1 MGIKA
6 EMIAGE
12 AAMEELESIINGEI
26 LAENFMLEDTVVED
40 LQSSVESDF
49 SDEEESSME
58 ENTTIEELDLREERS
73 FSDEDM
79 IDEDIELF
87 RKRQNNPLF
96 ASFHTPYIDSVMKQV
111 EDIENLVNIEDLGAD
126 TSPIDEAYPTPYDWV
141 EYENDVAEV
150 TAENNDIVEVFGEQ
164 FATIAATGGNLLSAW
179 LLISAYFHV
188 CKVAGTWVPGKLT
201 KERSASLVSEY
212 GHLILRAATKSVEEI
227 SRFTASLGSNNMPP
241 APQQQ
246 QQQKQRQQNLPPR
259 WQQLFHEFSLQGFE
273 HEDLMM
279 QFRKLLGETSNP
291 KIAETIFEQTF
302 RNLSAETRL
311 LNFAPALQQYFFFPH
326 SSPSDDETTSHDDDA
341 LRALITKFD
350 PEANLMFLNNTKNK
364 RGNTRISDKEKGRL
378 FSSPPPPSPYP
389 VSKRS
394 LQSQGQSQSQSQS
407 QEKKKKSQ
415 KKKYQKTKTEKKK
428 KKTVKKTESSN
439 DASKKKV
446 GGGVSADRV
455 MKKGKPVTAAAAVGG
470 TKMTNSATTTSKT
483 AATIGARRYNL
494 RKRK

>member
-6 EMIAGE
+6 DMIAGE

-49 SDEEESSME
+49 SSEE

-87 RKRQNNPLF
+87 RKRRNNPLF
-96 ASFHTPYIDSVMKQV
+96 ASFHTPYIDSVMNEV
-111 EDIENLVNIEDLGAD
+111 EDIKNLVNIEDLGAD

-164 FATIAATGGNLLSAW
+164 FATIAASGGNLLSAW

-246 QQQKQRQQNLPPR
+246 QQQQQKHLPPR

-279 QFRKLLGETSNP
+279 QFRKLLGENSNP
-291 KIAETIFEQTF
+291 QVAESIFEQTF

-311 LNFAPALQQYFFFPH
+311 LTFAPALQQYFFFPH
-326 SSPSDDETTSHDDDA
+326 SSSSPSDDETTSDDDDA
-341 LRALITKFD
+341 LRALITKFN
-350 PEANLMFLNNTKNK
+350 PEANLMFLNNMKKNK
-364 RGNTRISDKEKGRL
+364 RGNTRISDKEKSRL
-378 FSSPPPPSPYP
+378 FSPP
-389 VSKRS
+389 VSKSS
-394 LQSQGQSQSQSQS
+394 LQSQPQSQSKS
-407 QEKKKKSQ
+407 QEKKKKM
-415 KKKYQKTKTEKKK
+415 QKTKTEKNKK

-439 DASKKKV
+439 DGSKKKV
-446 GGGVSADRV
+446 GGGVSAGRV
-455 MKKGKPVTAAAAVGG
+455 MKKGKPVTAAAAAGG

>member
-6 EMIAGE
+6 DMIAGE

-49 SDEEESSME
+49 SDEE

-96 ASFHTPYIDSVMKQV
+96 ASFHTPYIDSVMNEV
-111 EDIENLVNIEDLGAD
+111 EDIKNLVNIEDLGAD

-246 QQQKQRQQNLPPR
+246 QHQKQKQNLPPR

-279 QFRKLLGETSNP
+279 QFRKLLGEHSNP

-302 RNLSAETRL
+302 RNLSAESRL
-311 LNFAPALQQYFFFPH
+311 LTFAPALQQYFFFPH
-326 SSPSDDETTSHDDDA
+326 SSCSSPSNDETTSDDDDA
-341 LRALITKFD
+341 LRALITKFN
-350 PEANLMFLNNTKNK
+350 PEANLMFLSNMKKNK
-364 RGNTRISDKEKGRL
+364 RGNTRISDKEKGR
-378 FSSPPPPSPYP
+378 FPPPPSSHP

-394 LQSQGQSQSQSQS
+394 LQSQSQS
-407 QEKKKKSQ
+407 QEKKKKM
-415 KKKYQKTKTEKKK
+415 QKTKTEKKK
-428 KKTVKKTESSN
+428 KKTVKKTGSSN
-439 DASKKKV
+439 DGSKKKV
-446 GGGVSADRV
+446 GGGVSAGRV
-455 MKKGKPVTAAAAVGG
+455 MKKGKPVTAAAAAAPAGG
-470 TKMTNSATTTSKT
+470 TKMTNSAATTTTSSNT
-483 AATIGARRYNL
+483 AAMIGARRYNL
-494 RKRK
+494 RRRK

>member
-6 EMIAGE
+6 DMIAGE
-12 AAMEELESIINGEI
+12 ATMEELESIINGEI

-49 SDEEESSME
+49 SDEEE
-58 ENTTIEELDLREERS
+58 NTTIEELDLREERS

-87 RKRQNNPLF
+87 RKRRNNPLF
-96 ASFHTPYIDSVMKQV
+96 ASFHTPYIDSVMNEV
-111 EDIENLVNIEDLGAD
+111 EDIKNLVNIDDLGAD

-246 QQQKQRQQNLPPR
+246 QQKQQQHLPPR

-326 SSPSDDETTSHDDDA
+326 SSCSSPSNDETTSDDDDA
-341 LRALITKFD
+341 LRALITKFN
-350 PEANLMFLNNTKNK
+350 PEANPMFLKNTKKNK
-364 RGNTRISDKEKGRL
+364 RGNTRISDKEKSRL
-378 FSSPPPPSPYP
+378 SHPAPPPSSPYP

-394 LQSQGQSQSQSQS
+394 LQSQGQSQ
-407 QEKKKKSQ
+407 EKKKKM
-415 KKKYQKTKTEKKK
+415 QKTKTEKKK
-428 KKTVKKTESSN
+428 KKTVKKTGSSN
-439 DASKKKV
+439 DGSKKKV
-446 GGGVSADRV
+446 GGGVSAGRV
-455 MKKGKPVTAAAAVGG
+455 MKKGKPVIATAAAAGG
-470 TKMTNSATTTSKT
+470 TKMTNSATTTSNT

>member
-6 EMIAGE
+6 DMIAGE

-26 LAENFMLEDTVVED
+26 LAENFRLEDTVVED

-49 SDEEESSME
+49 SDEE

-87 RKRQNNPLF
+87 RKRRNNPLF
-96 ASFHTPYIDSVMKQV
+96 ASFHTPYIDSVMNEV
-111 EDIENLVNIEDLGAD
+111 EDIKNLVKIEDLGAD

-246 QQQKQRQQNLPPR
+246 QQQQQKQKQQHLPPR

-279 QFRKLLGETSNP
+279 QFRKLLGEHSNP
-291 KIAETIFEQTF
+291 QVAETIFEQTF

-311 LNFAPALQQYFFFPH
+311 LTFAPALQQYFFFPH
-326 SSPSDDETTSHDDDA
+326 SCSSNDETTSDDDDA
-341 LRALITKFD
+341 LRALINKFN
-350 PEANLMFLNNTKNK
+350 PEANLMFLNNTKKNK
-364 RGNTRISDKEKGRL
+364 DGNTRISDKEKGRL
-378 FSSPPPPSPYP
+378 FSPPPSSPYP
-389 VSKRS
+389 VSKRT
-394 LQSQGQSQSQSQS
+394 LQSQGQSQSQSQ
-407 QEKKKKSQ
+407 EKKKKM
-415 KKKYQKTKTEKKK
+415 QKTKTEKKK
-428 KKTVKKTESSN
+428 KKTVKKTGSS
-439 DASKKKV
+439 DDGSKKKV
-446 GGGVSADRV
+446 GGGVSAGRV
-455 MKKGKPVTAAAAVGG
+455 MKKGKPVTAAAASG
-470 TKMTNSATTTSKT
+470 TKMTNSATTTSNT

-494 RKRK
+494 RRRK

>member
-6 EMIAGE
+6 DMIAGE

-49 SDEEESSME
+49 SSEE

-73 FSDEDM
+73 FSDEDL

-96 ASFHTPYIDSVMKQV
+96 ASLHTPYIDSVMNEV
-111 EDIENLVNIEDLGAD
+111 EDIKNLVKIEDLGAD
-126 TSPIDEAYPTPYDWV
+126 ISPIDEAYPTPYDWV

-150 TAENNDIVEVFGEQ
+150 TAENDDIVEVFGEQ

-246 QQQKQRQQNLPPR
+246 QQQKQKHQHLPPR

-279 QFRKLLGETSNP
+279 QFRKLLGENSNP

-326 SSPSDDETTSHDDDA
+326 SCSSNDEITSDDDDDP
-341 LRALITKFD
+341 LRALITKFN
-350 PEANLMFLNNTKNK
+350 PEANLMFLNKTKKNK
-364 RGNTRISDKEKGRL
+364 RGNTRIFDKEKSRL
-378 FSSPPPPSPYP
+378 SNPAPPPSSPYP

-394 LQSQGQSQSQSQS
+394 LQSQGQSQ
-407 QEKKKKSQ
+407 ENKKKT
-415 KKKYQKTKTEKKK
+415 QKTKTEKKK
-428 KKTVKKTESSN
+428 KKTVTKTRSSN
-439 DASKKKV
+439 DGSKKKV
-446 GGGVSADRV
+446 GGGVSAGRV
-455 MKKGKPVTAAAAVGG
+455 MKKGKPVTAAAAAAAVG
-470 TKMTNSATTTSKT
+470 TKMTNSATATSNT

-494 RKRK
+494 RRRK

>member
-6 EMIAGE
+6 DMIAGE

-26 LAENFMLEDTVVED
+26 LAENFMLEDTVNED

-49 SDEEESSME
+49 SSEE

-73 FSDEDM
+73 FSDEDL

-87 RKRQNNPLF
+87 RKRRNNPLF
-96 ASFHTPYIDSVMKQV
+96 ASFHTPYIDSVMNEV
-111 EDIENLVNIEDLGAD
+111 EDIKNLVNIDALGAD

-246 QQQKQRQQNLPPR
+246 QQQQQQQQKQHLPPR

-311 LNFAPALQQYFFFPH
+311 LTFAPALQQYFFFPH
-326 SSPSDDETTSHDDDA
+326 SCSSNDETTSDDDDDA
-341 LRALITKFD
+341 LRALITKFN
-350 PEANLMFLNNTKNK
+350 PEANLMFLNNMKKNK
-364 RGNTRISDKEKGRL
+364 DGNTRISEKEKIRL
-378 FSSPPPPSPYP
+378 SRPAPPPSSPYP

-394 LQSQGQSQSQSQS
+394 LQSQGQSQ
-407 QEKKKKSQ
+407 EKKKKM
-415 KKKYQKTKTEKKK
+415 QKTKTEKKK
-428 KKTVKKTESSN
+428 KKTVTKTGSSN
-439 DASKKKV
+439 DGSKKKV
-446 GGGVSADRV
+446 GGGVSAGRV
-455 MKKGKPVTAAAAVGG
+455 MKKGKPVIATAAAASG
-470 TKMTNSATTTSKT
+470 TKMTNSATTTSNT

>member
-6 EMIAGE
+6 DMIAGE

-49 SDEEESSME
+49 SDEEE
-58 ENTTIEELDLREERS
+58 NTTIEELDLTEERS

-87 RKRQNNPLF
+87 RKRRNNPLF
-96 ASFHTPYIDSVMKQV
+96 ASFHTPYIDSVMNEV
-111 EDIENLVNIEDLGAD
+111 EDIENLVNIDDLGAEN
-126 TSPIDEAYPTPYDWV
+126 SPIDEAYPTPYDWV

-246 QQQKQRQQNLPPR
+246 QQQQQKQQQQQHLPPR

-279 QFRKLLGETSNP
+279 QFRKLLGENSNP

-326 SSPSDDETTSHDDDA
+326 SCSSNDETTSDDDDA
-341 LRALITKFD
+341 LRALITKLN
-350 PEANLMFLNNTKNK
+350 PEANLMFLNNMKKNK
-364 RGNTRISDKEKGRL
+364 RGNTRISEKEKSRL
-378 FSSPPPPSPYP
+378 SHPPPPPSSPYP
-389 VSKRS
+389 VSKRG
-394 LQSQGQSQSQSQS
+394 LQSQSQS
-407 QEKKKKSQ
+407 QEKKKKM
-415 KKKYQKTKTEKKK
+415 QKTKTEKKK
-428 KKTVKKTESSN
+428 KKTVTKMRSS
-439 DASKKKV
+439 DDGSKKKV
-446 GGGVSADRV
+446 GGGVSAGRV
-455 MKKGKPVTAAAAVGG
+455 MKKGKPVIATAAAAGG
-470 TKMTNSATTTSKT
+470 TKMTNSATTTASNT
-483 AATIGARRYNL
+483 AATIGAKRYNL

>member
-6 EMIAGE
+6 DMIAGE

-49 SDEEESSME
+49 SSEE

-96 ASFHTPYIDSVMKQV
+96 ASFHTPYIDSVMNDV
-111 EDIENLVNIEDLGAD
+111 EDIKNLVNIEDLGAD

-246 QQQKQRQQNLPPR
+246 QKQQKQHLPPR

-311 LNFAPALQQYFFFPH
+311 LNFAPALQRYFFFPH
-326 SSPSDDETTSHDDDA
+326 SSCSSPSSDETTSDDDDA
-341 LRALITKFD
+341 LRALITKFN
-350 PEANLMFLNNTKNK
+350 PEANLMFLNNTKKNK
-364 RGNTRISDKEKGRL
+364 RGNTRISEKEKGRL
-378 FSSPPPPSPYP
+378 FSPPTPPPFPYP
-389 VSKRS
+389 VSKRT
-394 LQSQGQSQSQSQS
+394 LQPQPQSQGQS
-407 QEKKKKSQ
+407 QEKKKKM
-415 KKKYQKTKTEKKK
+415 QKTKTEKKK
-428 KKTVKKTESSN
+428 KKKTVKKRESSN
-439 DASKKKV
+439 DGSKKKV
-446 GGGVSADRV
+446 GGGVSAGRV
-455 MKKGKPVTAAAAVGG
+455 MKKGKPVTAAAAAGGG
-470 TKMTNSATTTSKT
+470 TKMTNSATATSNT

>member
-6 EMIAGE
+6 DMIAGE

-26 LAENFMLEDTVVED
+26 LAENFMLEDTVIED

-49 SDEEESSME
+49 SDEE

-73 FSDEDM
+73 FSDEDL

-96 ASFHTPYIDSVMKQV
+96 ASFQTPYIDSVMKQV
-111 EDIENLVNIEDLGAD
+111 EDIGNLVNIEDLGAN

-246 QQQKQRQQNLPPR
+246 QQQQKQQKQQKQQHLPPR

-279 QFRKLLGETSNP
+279 QFRKLLGENSNP

-311 LNFAPALQQYFFFPH
+311 LDFAPALQQYFFFPH
-326 SSPSDDETTSHDDDA
+326 SCSSNDETTSDDDDA
-341 LRALITKFD
+341 LRALITKFN
-350 PEANLMFLNNTKNK
+350 PEANLMFLNNMKKNK
-364 RGNTRISDKEKGRL
+364 RGNTRISEKEKSRL
-378 FSSPPPPSPYP
+378 FSSPPPPYPYP

-394 LQSQGQSQSQSQS
+394 LQSPSQGQPQS
-407 QEKKKKSQ
+407 QEKKKKM
-415 KKKYQKTKTEKKK
+415 QKTKTEKKK
-428 KKTVKKTESSN
+428 KKTVKKTGSSN
-439 DASKKKV
+439 DGSKKKV
-446 GGGVSADRV
+446 GGGVSAGRV
-455 MKKGKPVTAAAAVGG
+455 MKKGKPVTAAAAAGG
-470 TKMTNSATTTSKT
+470 TKMTNSATTTSNT

-494 RKRK
+494 RRRK

>member
-6 EMIAGE
+6 DMIAGE

-26 LAENFMLEDTVVED
+26 LAENFLVEDTVVED

-49 SDEEESSME
+49 SSEE
-58 ENTTIEELDLREERS
+58 ENTTIEELDLTEERS
-73 FSDEDM
+73 FSDEDL

-87 RKRQNNPLF
+87 RKRRNNPLF
-96 ASFHTPYIDSVMKQV
+96 ASFHTPYIDSVMNEV
-111 EDIENLVNIEDLGAD
+111 EDIRNLVNIEDLGAD

-246 QQQKQRQQNLPPR
+246 QKQQQKQKQKQQHLPPR

-279 QFRKLLGETSNP
+279 QFRKLLGENSNP

-311 LNFAPALQQYFFFPH
+311 LNFAPALQQYFFFPC
-326 SSPSDDETTSHDDDA
+326 SSPSNDETTSDDDDDA
-341 LRALITKFD
+341 LRALITKFN
-350 PEANLMFLNNTKNK
+350 PEANFMFLNNTKKNK
-364 RGNTRISDKEKGRL
+364 RGNTRIFEKEKSRL
-378 FSSPPPPSPYP
+378 SHPAPPPSSPYP

-394 LQSQGQSQSQSQS
+394 LQPQPQS
-407 QEKKKKSQ
+407 QEKKKKM
-415 KKKYQKTKTEKKK
+415 QKTKTEKKK
-428 KKTVKKTESSN
+428 KKTVKKTGSSN
-439 DASKKKV
+439 DGSKKKV
-446 GGGVSADRV
+446 GGGVSAGRV
-455 MKKGKPVTAAAAVGG
+455 MKKGKPVTAAAAAAASG
-470 TKMTNSATTTSKT
+470 TKMTNSATTTSNT

>member
-6 EMIAGE
+6 DMIAGE
-12 AAMEELESIINGEI
+12 AAMEELESIINGE
-26 LAENFMLEDTVVED
+26 NFIFEDTVGED

-49 SDEEESSME
+49 SSEE
-58 ENTTIEELDLREERS
+58 ENTTIEELDLTEERS

-87 RKRQNNPLF
+87 RKRRNNPLF

-111 EDIENLVNIEDLGAD
+111 EDIKNLVNIDDLGAD

-201 KERSASLVSEY
+201 KERSASLVLEY

-246 QQQKQRQQNLPPR
+246 QKQQKQNLPPR

-279 QFRKLLGETSNP
+279 QFRKLLGENSNP
-291 KIAETIFEQTF
+291 QVAETIFEQTF

-326 SSPSDDETTSHDDDA
+326 SSPSNDENTSDDDDA
-341 LRALITKFD
+341 LRALITKFN
-350 PEANLMFLNNTKNK
+350 PEANPMFLKNTKKNK
-364 RGNTRISDKEKGRL
+364 RGNTRISEKEKGRL
-378 FSSPPPPSPYP
+378 SHPPPPPSSPYP

-394 LQSQGQSQSQSQS
+394 LQSQGQSQ
-407 QEKKKKSQ
+407 EKKKKM
-415 KKKYQKTKTEKKK
+415 QKTKTEKKK
-428 KKTVKKTESSN
+428 KKTVKKTGSSN
-439 DASKKKV
+439 DGSKKKV
-446 GGGVSADRV
+446 GGGVSAGRV
-455 MKKGKPVTAAAAVGG
+455 MKKGKPVTAAAASG
-470 TKMTNSATTTSKT
+470 TKMTNSATTTSDT

-494 RKRK
+494 RRRK

>member
-6 EMIAGE
+6 DMIAGE

-49 SDEEESSME
+49 SSEE

-73 FSDEDM
+73 FSDEDL

-87 RKRQNNPLF
+87 RKRRNNPLF
-96 ASFHTPYIDSVMKQV
+96 ASFHTPYIDSVMNEV
-111 EDIENLVNIEDLGAD
+111 EDIKNLVNIDDLGAD

-246 QQQKQRQQNLPPR
+246 QQQQQKQKQQHLPPR

-279 QFRKLLGETSNP
+279 QFRKLLGENSNP

-326 SSPSDDETTSHDDDA
+326 SSPSNDETTSDDDDA
-341 LRALITKFD
+341 LRALITKFN
-350 PEANLMFLNNTKNK
+350 PEANLMFLNNTKKNK
-364 RGNTRISDKEKGRL
+364 RGNTRISEKEKSRL
-378 FSSPPPPSPYP
+378 SHPHSPSSPYP
-389 VSKRS
+389 VSKRG
-394 LQSQGQSQSQSQS
+394 LQSQSQS
-407 QEKKKKSQ
+407 QEKKKKM
-415 KKKYQKTKTEKKK
+415 QKTKTEKKK
-428 KKTVKKTESSN
+428 KKTVKKTGSSN
-439 DASKKKV
+439 DGSKKKV
-446 GGGVSADRV
+446 GGGVSAGRV
-455 MKKGKPVTAAAAVGG
+455 MKKGKPVTAAAAASG
-470 TKMTNSATTTSKT
+470 TKMTNSATTTSNT

>member
-6 EMIAGE
+6 DMIAGE
-12 AAMEELESIINGEI
+12 AAMEELESIMNGEV
-26 LAENFMLEDTVVED
+26 LAENFFVEDTVNED

-49 SDEEESSME
+49 SSEE

-73 FSDEDM
+73 SSDEDL

-96 ASFHTPYIDSVMKQV
+96 ASFHTPYIDSVVKEV
-111 EDIENLVNIEDLGAD
+111 EDMKNLVNIEDLGAD

-246 QQQKQRQQNLPPR
+246 QHQKQQKQHLPPR

-311 LNFAPALQQYFFFPH
+311 LTFAPALQQYFFFPH
-326 SSPSDDETTSHDDDA
+326 SSSSPSDDETTSDDDDS
-341 LRALITKFD
+341 LRALITKFN
-350 PEANLMFLNNTKNK
+350 PEANLMFLNNMKKNK
-364 RGNTRISDKEKGRL
+364 RGNTRIFEKEKSRL
-378 FSSPPPPSPYP
+378 SHPPSPSSSPPP

-394 LQSQGQSQSQSQS
+394 LQSQGQSQ
-407 QEKKKKSQ
+407 EKKKKM
-415 KKKYQKTKTEKKK
+415 QKTKTEKKK
-428 KKTVKKTESSN
+428 KKKTVTKMRSSD

-446 GGGVSADRV
+446 GSGVSAGRV
-455 MKKGKPVTAAAAVGG
+455 MKKGKPVTAAAAAGG
-470 TKMTNSATTTSKT
+470 TKMTNSATTTSNT

-494 RKRK
+494 RRRK

>member
-6 EMIAGE
+6 DMIAGE

-26 LAENFMLEDTVVED
+26 LAENFMLEDTAVED

-49 SDEEESSME
+49 SDEE

-73 FSDEDM
+73 FSDEAL

-87 RKRQNNPLF
+87 RKRRNNPLF
-96 ASFHTPYIDSVMKQV
+96 ASFHTPYIDSVLNEV
-111 EDIENLVNIEDLGAD
+111 EDIKNLVKIEDLGAD

-188 CKVAGTWVPGKLT
+188 CKVAGTWVPGELT

-246 QQQKQRQQNLPPR
+246 QQHQKQKQNLPPR

-279 QFRKLLGETSNP
+279 QFRKLLGENSNP

-311 LNFAPALQQYFFFPH
+311 LNFAPALQQYFFFSSSS
-326 SSPSDDETTSHDDDA
+326 SSPSNDETTSDDDDA
-341 LRALITKFD
+341 LRALITKFN
-350 PEANLMFLNNTKNK
+350 PEANLMFLNNMKKNK
-364 RGNTRISDKEKGRL
+364 RGNTSISDKEKGRL
-378 FSSPPPPSPYP
+378 SHPPSPPSSPPP

-394 LQSQGQSQSQSQS
+394 LQSQSQS
-407 QEKKKKSQ
+407 QEKKKKM
-415 KKKYQKTKTEKKK
+415 QKTKTEKKK

-446 GGGVSADRV
+446 GGGVSAGRV
-455 MKKGKPVTAAAAVGG
+455 MKKGKPVTAAA
-470 TKMTNSATTTSKT
+470 MTNSATTTSNT
-483 AATIGARRYNL
+483 AATVGARRYNL
-494 RKRK
+494 RRRK

>member
-6 EMIAGE
+6 DMIAGE

-49 SDEEESSME
+49 SSEE
-58 ENTTIEELDLREERS
+58 ENTTIEELDLTEERS
-73 FSDEDM
+73 FSDEDL

-87 RKRQNNPLF
+87 RKRRNNPLF
-96 ASFHTPYIDSVMKQV
+96 ASFHTPYIDSVMNEV
-111 EDIENLVNIEDLGAD
+111 EDIANLVKIEDLGAD

-246 QQQKQRQQNLPPR
+246 QQQKQKQQHLPPR

-326 SSPSDDETTSHDDDA
+326 SSPSNDETTSDDDDDA
-341 LRALITKFD
+341 LRALITKLN
-350 PEANLMFLNNTKNK
+350 PEANLMFLNNTKKNK
-364 RGNTRISDKEKGRL
+364 DGNTRISEKEKSRL
-378 FSSPPPPSPYP
+378 FSPAPPSSPYP

-394 LQSQGQSQSQSQS
+394 LQSQGQSQSKS
-407 QEKKKKSQ
+407 QEKKKKM
-415 KKKYQKTKTEKKK
+415 QKTKTEKNK

-439 DASKKKV
+439 DGSKKKV
-446 GGGVSADRV
+446 GGGVSAGRV
-455 MKKGKPVTAAAAVGG
+455 MKKGKPVTAAAAAVG
-470 TKMTNSATTTSKT
+470 TKMTNSATTTSNT

>member
-6 EMIAGE
+6 DMIAGE

-26 LAENFMLEDTVVED
+26 SAENFMLEDTVVED

-49 SDEEESSME
+49 SDEEE
-58 ENTTIEELDLREERS
+58 NTTIEELDLRQERS
-73 FSDEDM
+73 FSDEDL

-87 RKRQNNPLF
+87 RKRRNNPLF
-96 ASFHTPYIDSVMKQV
+96 ASFHTPYIDSVMNEV
-111 EDIENLVNIEDLGAD
+111 EDIKNLVNIDDLGAD

-246 QQQKQRQQNLPPR
+246 QQQKQQQQKQHLPPR

-291 KIAETIFEQTF
+291 KVAETIFEQTF

-311 LNFAPALQQYFFFPH
+311 LSFAPALQQYFFFPH
-326 SSPSDDETTSHDDDA
+326 SSSSSSDDETTSDDDDA
-341 LRALITKFD
+341 LRALITKFN
-350 PEANLMFLNNTKNK
+350 PEANFMFLNNMKKNK

-378 FSSPPPPSPYP
+378 FSPPPHPPSSPYP
-389 VSKRS
+389 VSKSS
-394 LQSQGQSQSQSQS
+394 LQPQPQSQSKS
-407 QEKKKKSQ
+407 QEKKKKM
-415 KKKYQKTKTEKKK
+415 QKTKTEKKK
-428 KKTVKKTESSN
+428 KETVTKMRSS
-439 DASKKKV
+439 DDGSKKKV
-446 GGGVSADRV
+446 GGGVSAGRV
-455 MKKGKPVTAAAAVGG
+455 MKKGKPVTAAAAAVG
-470 TKMTNSATTTSKT
+470 TKMTNSATTTSNT

-494 RKRK
+494 RRRK

>member
-6 EMIAGE
+6 DMIAGE

-49 SDEEESSME
+49 SSEE

-73 FSDEDM
+73 FSDEDL

-87 RKRQNNPLF
+87 RKRRNNPLF
-96 ASFHTPYIDSVMKQV
+96 ANYHTPYIDSVMNEV
-111 EDIENLVNIEDLGAD
+111 EDIANLVKIEDLGAD

-246 QQQKQRQQNLPPR
+246 QQQKQQKQQHLPPR

-279 QFRKLLGETSNP
+279 QFRKLLGENSNP

-311 LNFAPALQQYFFFPH
+311 LTFAPALQQYFFFPH
-326 SSPSDDETTSHDDDA
+326 SSPSNDETTSDDDDA
-341 LRALITKFD
+341 LRALINKFN
-350 PEANLMFLNNTKNK
+350 PEANLMFLNKTKKNK
-364 RGNTRISDKEKGRL
+364 RGNTRISDKGKGR
-378 FSSPPPPSPYP
+378 SPPPPPSPPYP

-394 LQSQGQSQSQSQS
+394 LQPQPQSQSQS
-407 QEKKKKSQ
+407 QEKKKKM
-415 KKKYQKTKTEKKK
+415 QKTKTEKNKK

-446 GGGVSADRV
+446 GGGVSAGRV
-455 MKKGKPVTAAAAVGG
+455 MKKGKPVTAAA
-470 TKMTNSATTTSKT
+470 MTNSATTTSNT

-494 RKRK
+494 RRRK

>member
-6 EMIAGE
+6 DMIAGE

-49 SDEEESSME
+49 SDEE

-96 ASFHTPYIDSVMKQV
+96 ASFHTPYIDSVMNEV
-111 EDIENLVNIEDLGAD
+111 EDIKNLVNIDDLGAD

-227 SRFTASLGSNNMPP
+227 SRFTAALGSNNMPP

-246 QQQKQRQQNLPPR
+246 QQHQKQKQHLPPR

-279 QFRKLLGETSNP
+279 QFRKLLGENSNP
-291 KIAETIFEQTF
+291 KIAEAIFEQTF

-311 LNFAPALQQYFFFPH
+311 LTFAPALQQYFFFPH
-326 SSPSDDETTSHDDDA
+326 SCSSNDENTSDDDDDA
-341 LRALITKFD
+341 LRALITKFN
-350 PEANLMFLNNTKNK
+350 PEANLMFLNKTKKNK
-364 RGNTRISDKEKGRL
+364 RGNTRISEKEKSRL
-378 FSSPPPPSPYP
+378 SPPPSPYP

-394 LQSQGQSQSQSQS
+394 LQSQGQSQSQSQ
-407 QEKKKKSQ
+407 EKKKK
-415 KKKYQKTKTEKKK
+415 KQKTKTEKKK
-428 KKTVKKTESSN
+428 KKTATKTRSSN
-439 DASKKKV
+439 DGSKKKV
-446 GGGVSADRV
+446 GGGVSAGRV
-455 MKKGKPVTAAAAVGG
+455 MKKGKPVTAAAAAAAVG
-470 TKMTNSATTTSKT
+470 TKMTNSATTTSST

-494 RKRK
+494 RRRK

>member
-6 EMIAGE
+6 DMIAGE
-12 AAMEELESIINGEI
+12 AAMEELESIINGE
-26 LAENFMLEDTVVED
+26 NFIFEDTVNED

-49 SDEEESSME
+49 SSEE

-73 FSDEDM
+73 FSDEDL

-96 ASFHTPYIDSVMKQV
+96 ASFHTPYIDSVMNEV
-111 EDIENLVNIEDLGAD
+111 EDIATLVNIEDLGAD

-241 APQQQ
+241 APQQHQ
-246 QQQKQRQQNLPPR
+246 QQQKQQQHLPPR

-291 KIAETIFEQTF
+291 KVAETIFEQTF

-326 SSPSDDETTSHDDDA
+326 SSCSSPSNDETTSDDDDA
-341 LRALITKFD
+341 LRALITKFN
-350 PEANLMFLNNTKNK
+350 PEANLMFLNNMKKNK
-364 RGNTRISDKEKGRL
+364 RGNTRISEKEKGRL
-378 FSSPPPPSPYP
+378 SHPPPPPSSPYP

-394 LQSQGQSQSQSQS
+394 LQSQGQSQ
-407 QEKKKKSQ
+407 EKKKKM
-415 KKKYQKTKTEKKK
+415 QKTKTEKKK
-428 KKTVKKTESSN
+428 KKTVKKTGSSN
-439 DASKKKV
+439 DGSKKKV
-446 GGGVSADRV
+446 GGGVSAGRV
-455 MKKGKPVTAAAAVGG
+455 MKKGKPVTAAAASG
-470 TKMTNSATTTSKT
+470 TKMTNSATTTSDT

-494 RKRK
+494 RRRK